1 MPGGAAIGVFITLEP
16 PPGPM
21 QQEAFGAGYYESEL
35 WGRFPRI
42 QILTIEHLLSGA
54 TVEMPTQHGT
64 FCQAPRAPEERDEQG
79 RLL

>member
-1 MPGGAAIGVFITLEP
+1 
-16 PPGPM
+16 M

-42 QILTIEHLLSGA
+42 QILTIEDLLDGA

-64 FCQAPRAPEERDEQG
+64 FRQAPRAREERDEQKP
-79 RLL
+79 LL